1 MTTISWFTDEDTIAH
16 ISIGSDATGSA
27 PLAKNHAL
35 SFDLCAGSHSATI
48 TALDPSGNSAS
59 IDHTFT
65 VEGDMQ
71 VCSTTGGD
79 NGMVGSDDQ
88 ASFLNNTTIQV
99 VVLIA
104 VLLII
109 AALIRTRKQ
118 EFE

>member
-1 MTTISWFTDEDTIAH
+1 
-16 ISIGSDATGSA
+16 
-27 PLAKNHAL
+27 
-35 SFDLCAGSHSATI
+35 I

-118 EFE
+118 EFG